1 MIPGIDPKID
11 IAFKKVFGS
20 ERLGDLT
27 AALIN
32 AVRSP
37 PPEHRVVE
45 VEILNPYSER
55 MTLDDKLSI
64 LDIKA
69 RDQSEWIYDLEMQ
82 MLALAALCPR
92 ALYYWAKSYAEQL
105 SAGAD
110 YTRLRRTI
118 SICFVNGV
126 VFRDWPD
133 YHTCFQLLDPS
144 GELCLTEDLEI
155 HIIEL
160 PKFRKA
166 LDELTM
172 PLDFWLY
179 FFKNGEVLDADALP
193 RELDRPE
200 VRKAMGVLKMLA
212 QNDMEREL
220 YEGRLKA
227 KRDLQ
232 TLETERRMAEEQRR
246 AAEEQRRA
254 AEEQRR
260 AAEERWR
267 TAESHW
273 RAAEKQRAE
282 WQQRYE
288 AADREREA
296 AKYEGEAAK
305 RMLVRQIQLCERLL
319 GRPLSEAVELAACS
333 LDELRDLAERL
344 ERESTA

>member
-20 ERLGDLT
+20 ERFGDLT

-37 PPEHRVVE
+37 PPEHRVIE
-45 VEILNPYSER
+45 VMFLNPYSEK

-64 LDIKA
+64 LDVKA

-82 MLALAALCPR
+82 MLVLAALSPR

-105 SAGAD
+105 SAGED

-133 YHTCFQLLDPS
+133 HHTCFRLLDRS
-144 GELCLTEDLEI
+144 GGLCLTEDLEI

-160 PKFRKA
+160 PKFQKTLA
-166 LDELTM
+166 ELE
-172 PLDFWLY
+172 PDLDFWLY
-179 FFKNGEVLDADALP
+179 FLKNGEELDADALP
-193 RELDRPE
+193 AELDRWE
-200 VRKAMGVLKMLA
+200 IRKAMGVLKMLA
-212 QNDMEREL
+212 QSDVEREL

-227 KRDLQ
+227 KRDMQ
-232 TLETERRMAEEQRR
+232 TLETERRMAEEQR
-246 AAEEQRRA
+246 AD
-254 AEEQRR
+254 
-260 AAEERWR
+260 
-267 TAESHW
+267 
-273 RAAEKQRAE
+273 

-288 AADREREA
+288 AANREREA
-296 AKYEGEAAK
+296 ANREREAANRERDATK

-319 GRPLSEAVELAACS
+319 GRPGANTEELTACS
-333 LDELRDLAERL
+333 LDELHDLAERL
-344 ERESTA
+344 ERESAP

>member
-20 ERLGDLT
+20 ERFGDLT

-37 PPEHRVVE
+37 PPEHRVIE
-45 VEILNPYSER
+45 VMFLNPYSEK

-64 LDIKA
+64 LDVKA

-82 MLALAALCPR
+82 MLVLAALSPR

-105 SAGAD
+105 SAGED

-133 YHTCFQLLDPS
+133 HHTCFRLLDRS
-144 GELCLTEDLEI
+144 GGLCLTEDLEI

-160 PKFRKA
+160 PKFQKTLA
-166 LDELTM
+166 ELE
-172 PLDFWLY
+172 PDLDFWLY
-179 FFKNGEVLDADALP
+179 FLKNGEELDADALP
-193 RELDRPE
+193 AELDRWE
-200 VRKAMGVLKMLA
+200 IRKAMGVLKMLA
-212 QNDMEREL
+212 QSDVEREL

-227 KRDLQ
+227 KRDMQ
-232 TLETERRMAEEQRR
+232 TLETERRTAEDQRRTAEEQRRTAEEQRRTAEEQRRMAEEQR
-246 AAEEQRRA
+246 AD
-254 AEEQRR
+254 
-260 AAEERWR
+260 
-267 TAESHW
+267 
-273 RAAEKQRAE
+273 
-282 WQQRYE
+282 WQQRY
-288 AADREREA
+288 
-296 AKYEGEAAK
+296 EAAK

-319 GRPLSEAVELAACS
+319 GRRGANTEELTACS
-333 LDELRDLAERL
+333 LDELHDLAERL
-344 ERESTA
+344 ERESAP

>member
-20 ERLGDLT
+20 ERFGDLT

-45 VEILNPYSER
+45 VMFLNPYSEK

-64 LDIKA
+64 LDVKA

-82 MLALAALCPR
+82 MLVLAALSPR

-105 SAGAD
+105 SAGED

-133 YHTCFQLLDPS
+133 HHTCFRLLDRS
-144 GELCLTEDLEI
+144 GGLCLTEDLEI

-160 PKFRKA
+160 PKFQKTLA
-166 LDELTM
+166 ELE
-172 PLDFWLY
+172 PDLDFWLY
-179 FFKNGEVLDADALP
+179 FLKNGEELDADALP
-193 RELDRPE
+193 AELDRWE
-200 VRKAMGVLKMLA
+200 IRKAMGVLKMLA
-212 QNDMEREL
+212 QSDVEREL

-227 KRDLQ
+227 KRDMQ
-232 TLETERRMAEEQRR
+232 TLETERRMAEEQR
-246 AAEEQRRA
+246 AD
-254 AEEQRR
+254 
-260 AAEERWR
+260 
-267 TAESHW
+267 
-273 RAAEKQRAE
+273 

-288 AADREREA
+288 AANREREA
-296 AKYEGEAAK
+296 ANREREAANREREAAK

-319 GRPLSEAVELAACS
+319 GRRGANTEELTACS
-333 LDELRDLAERL
+333 LDELHDLAERL
-344 ERESTA
+344 ERESAP